1 MFSPTR
7 FLQKL
12 RISNNKKMKLPKSQK
27 INSTISAVECCFLD
41 MPLSLLLTKSKAR
54 PWKAI
59 IGNRIQDSN
68 IAISDKLSDL

>member
-1 MFSPTR
+1 MLPP
-7 FLQKL
+7 
-12 RISNNKKMKLPKSQK
+12 SNNA
-27 INSTISAVECCFLD
+27 TF
-41 MPLSLLLTKSKAR
+41 SLLLTKSKAR